1 VTHIILV
8 RHGQTAWNRVERFRG
23 RADIELNDSGLAQ
36 AEATARRIA
45 AEWHPEAIYASPL
58 SRART
63 TAQAIARRVALEVVV
78 DAGLLDIDYGQWQGL
93 TPDEAHSRWPE
104 ALDEIAVMARDLSL
118 EPKPDDVK
126 ATIRGMM
133 SASWVDLMDVRSV
146 ALRRYGGVDPR
157 VELGLDPVVE
167 RLAQLALSIASL
179 MGG

>member
-1 VTHIILV
+1 MPDPLVSEWLNDHQLQSVVIALRVFEERLREADAALRGKESDGILV
-8 RHGQTAWNRVERFRG
+8 VPVIHLGQDEVE
-23 RADIELNDSGLAQ
+23 LA
-36 AEATARRIA
+36 RSRIA
-45 AEWHPEAIYASPL
+45 
-58 SRART
+58 
-63 TAQAIARRVALEVVV
+63 Q
-78 DAGLLDIDYGQWQGL
+78 
-93 TPDEAHSRWPE
+93 